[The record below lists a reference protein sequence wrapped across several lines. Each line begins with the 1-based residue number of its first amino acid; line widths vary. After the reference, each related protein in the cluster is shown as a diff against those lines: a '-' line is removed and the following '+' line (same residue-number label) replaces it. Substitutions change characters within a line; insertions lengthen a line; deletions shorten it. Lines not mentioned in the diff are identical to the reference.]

1 MGAREYISVQ
11 AGCVEAAH
19 PKAPKVSVVVPIYN
33 VERYLNQALE
43 SLELQTLH
51 DIEIICVN
59 DGSTDSSANIVRAHA
74 SIDERVRLVEKPN
87 GGYGSACNCGI
98 SQARGTW
105 IAILEPD
112 DWVDSHMYEDMV
124 SYATSFSEQLDIVKT
139 PYWRMWM
146 PDTPKQLKLNCRY
159 RGRVKP
165 VRQPFTIT
173 DPGVTHLVRHHPS
186 IWSAIY
192 RRSFLEDHAIRF
204 PEYPGANWA
213 DNVFLFET
221 LCQAEA
227 IAYLDKP
234 YYHYREETPE
244 KTAALLERDTFMPTQ
259 RWRDMQNVL
268 NRIGITDKNVLSAH
282 ISRGFIY
289 LSDVAGQ
296 RDLTHDD
303 TQAEAHAMFDLMD
316 DALVFANPEVS
327 PYWKRVY
334 AEMKGIDTPELSAK
348 PYITSLVEAGL
359 HNLRYTDP
367 RYSVRAL
374 ADYTARRLKRDSA
387 R

>member
-1 MGAREYISVQ
+1 MTGHYITVE
-11 AGCVEAAH
+11 AGCVKAAH

-33 VERYLNQALE
+33 VERYLDQALD
-43 SLELQTLH
+43 SLEAQTLR

-59 DGSTDSSANIVRAHA
+59 DGSTDSSADIVRKHA
-74 SIDERVRLVEKPN
+74 ASDERIRLVEKAN
-87 GGYGSACNCGI
+87 GGYGSACNHGI
-98 SQARGTW
+98 DQARGTW
-105 IAILEPD
+105 VGILEPD
-112 DWVDSHMYEDMV
+112 DWVDSRMYEDLV
-124 SYATSFSEQLDIVKT
+124 AFASSFDSQLDIVKS

-146 PDTPKQLKLNCRY
+146 PDTPRQLKLNCRY

-165 VRQPFTIT
+165 QRQPFTIT
-173 DPGVTHLVRHHPS
+173 DPGVTRLVRHHPS

-192 RRSFLEDHAIRF
+192 RRGFLEERAIRF

-213 DNVFLFET
+213 DNVFLLET

-244 KTAALLERDTFMPTQ
+244 KAAAMLQRDTFMQTQ
-259 RWRDMQNVL
+259 RWRDMQDVL
-268 NRIGITDKNVLSAH
+268 NRLGMTDANVLSAH

-303 TQAEAHAMFDLMD
+303 TLAEARAMFDLMD

-327 PYWKRVY
+327 PTWKRIY
-334 AEMKGIDTPELSAK
+334 ADVKGIDAPDISAR
-348 PYITSLVEAGL
+348 PYVASLVEAGL

-374 ADYTARRLKRDSA
+374 ADYVEKRSKRDTAR
-387 R
+387 